1 MQILFVYPQYPNTF
15 WSFKYALKLVSKKA
29 LYPPLGLLTVAAM
42 LPGEWEKKF
51 IDMNVTAL
59 SDGDIM
65 WADYVFI
72 SAMDVQINSARE
84 VIARCNQLGAK
95 IVAGG
100 PLFTTRHEE
109 FSGVDHFVLGEAEVT
124 LAPFLADLTK
134 GCAKPIYASGERP
147 EISNTPLPLW
157 SLVDMKH
164 YASMNIQY
172 SRGCPFD
179 CEFCDIVFLY
189 GHLPRTKSSKQV
201 VSELEAIYTRGWRG
215 QILFVDDNFIGN
227 KEKLKKEILPAIIK
241 WSKGRK
247 YPFYFMTQASIN
259 LAGDEELMQ
268 LMTEAGFNKVFIGIE
283 SPNEESLEECN
294 KFNNTRRDLVDSVK
308 RIQNHG
314 LEVQGGFIVGFDSD
328 PPSIFEQQIDFV
340 QKSGIVTAMINI
352 LNAPHGT
359 KLYQRL
365 KTENRLLSESSGNTT
380 DGSLNFVHR
389 MDSESLI
396 NGYRQVLNTIY
407 SPMSYYERVHTFYEQ
422 YRPQIKSTPKIQF
435 ISIVWLFKSLWF
447 LGVVENGRKYF
458 WKLIISTLIKY
469 PRFLMMSIRFSI
481 YRLHFYKLTQELYEV
496 ETHAPVIQLP
506 EELLEKAHA

>member
-1 MQILFVYPQYPNTF
+1 MQIFFVYPQYPNTF

-59 SDGDIM
+59 SDGDMM

-95 IVAGG
+95 IVSGG

-227 KEKLKKEILPAIIK
+227 KEKLKKEILP
-241 WSKGRK
+241 
-247 YPFYFMTQASIN
+247 
-259 LAGDEELMQ
+259 
-268 LMTEAGFNKVFIGIE
+268 
-283 SPNEESLEECN
+283 
-294 KFNNTRRDLVDSVK
+294 
-308 RIQNHG
+308 
-314 LEVQGGFIVGFDSD
+314 
-328 PPSIFEQQIDFV
+328 
-340 QKSGIVTAMINI
+340 
-352 LNAPHGT
+352 
-359 KLYQRL
+359 
-365 KTENRLLSESSGNTT
+365 
-380 DGSLNFVHR
+380 
-389 MDSESLI
+389 
-396 NGYRQVLNTIY
+396 
-407 SPMSYYERVHTFYEQ
+407 
-422 YRPQIKSTPKIQF
+422 
-435 ISIVWLFKSLWF
+435 
-447 LGVVENGRKYF
+447 
-458 WKLIISTLIKY
+458 
-469 PRFLMMSIRFSI
+469 
-481 YRLHFYKLTQELYEV
+481 
-496 ETHAPVIQLP
+496 
-506 EELLEKAHA
+506 